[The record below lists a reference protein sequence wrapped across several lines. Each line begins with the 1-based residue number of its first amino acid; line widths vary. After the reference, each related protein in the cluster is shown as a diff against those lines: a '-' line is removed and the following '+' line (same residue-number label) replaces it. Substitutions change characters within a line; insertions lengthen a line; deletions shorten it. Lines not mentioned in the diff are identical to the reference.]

1 MSQAHELSEI
11 IARAKASVRL
21 EDEVRRRGVDLRGH
35 GKRLEGHCP
44 LAGHEDDTPSFNVYT
59 QTQRFH
65 CFGCDNGGD
74 VLDFVRLMDG
84 CSLIEACARF
94 LREPLAPASVDWRGR
109 SSAPP
114 GGRNRLE
121 IVARSGVADGGE
133 PSRNEEHAPIL
144 TQAMAHYHRAIFSA
158 PFVLDYLAARG
169 ASLRTV
175 KRCMLGYDD
184 GGFHLQLMGKPP
196 LWQAGRA
203 AGLLTAS
210 GRDWL
215 SGRLIIPEIVG
226 GRCIWLIG
234 RVLPSPVPH
243 QVYLAD
249 KKYLG
254 LPLSK
259 PLLGYGRALAE
270 LSAER
275 SPDRQGI
282 HVVEGAIDYVISLEW
297 QLPFYT
303 VSLLGTHASRE
314 HLEALLTLHVRSGGL
329 PFLVNLDGDERGGM
343 GTLRLLEQL
352 SGYPTLVTPHLLG
365 CKDLGK
371 LAETAGGYSRFAH
384 ALGALGE
391 GGEWP

>member
-1 MSQAHELSEI
+1 MTQARELSEI
-11 IARAKASVRL
+11 IARAKAAVRL

-44 LAGHEDDTPSFNVYT
+44 LPGHEDDTPSFNVYT

-84 CSLIEACARF
+84 CSLREACARF
-94 LREPLAPASVDWRGR
+94 LGEPLVPATVAWNGR
-109 SSAPP
+109 SAAPS
-114 GGRNRLE
+114 GGRARLE
-121 IVARSGVADGGE
+121 IVARAGAGGGD

-144 TQAMAHYHRAIFSA
+144 TAAMAHYHRAIFSA
-158 PFVLDYLAARG
+158 PSVLDYLATRG
-169 ASLRTV
+169 TSLRTV

-184 GGFHLQLMGKPP
+184 GGFRLQLMGKPH
-196 LWQAGRA
+196 LWQAARA

-215 SGRLIIPEIVG
+215 GGRLIIPEIVG
-226 GRCIWLIG
+226 GKCTWLIG
-234 RVLPSPVPH
+234 RVLPGPVPH

-259 PLLGYGRALAE
+259 PLLGYGRASAE
-270 LSAER
+270 LSVER
-275 SPDRQGI
+275 PLNMLGI
-282 HVVEGAIDYVISLEW
+282 QVVEGAIDYVISLEW
-297 QLPFYT
+297 QLPFYN

-314 HLEALLTLHVRSGGL
+314 HLEALLVLHARSGGL
-329 PFLVNLDGDERGGM
+329 PFLINLDGDDRGGL
-343 GTLRLLEQL
+343 GTLHLLEQL
-352 SGYPTLVTPHLLG
+352 AGYPTLVAPP
-365 CKDLGK
+365 CRAFKDLGA
-371 LAETAGGYSRFAH
+371 LAEAADGYSRFAH

-391 GGEWP
+391 GGEWL